1 MTITF
6 EPLTGGETTATT
18 GRGGVVLAMRGSG
31 FGAAPDAGSAFG
43 RARMRIAGRGTSR
56 SYIGEPLPAVPAHGV
71 SEIYIGAKGTG
82 YAQVFAD
89 GTGDLT
95 LRTRGYG
102 PAGAGGRAALQIRA
116 SGKEDAS
123 PSGYVFIVAR
133 QAQISSFAGLEF
145 AQAMDAL
152 VPGAGG
158 STLPT
163 SVVRNRVLGAGR
175 VAQHL
180 EAAVHARSGL
190 TFDDQLTAVYRVLV
204 EEGVV
209 LGAVA
214 SLDRTSVERVIER
227 LLLEDR
233 AVSYADAVN
242 QVIAGLI
249 MGALEQ
255 RMALESV
262 SDGVAWSPVIRE
274 LHDSI
279 ERALDAVLAETA
291 DRASLTGTVLVSD
304 ALSLSPAS
312 LSSGEFFEHLVD
324 GVGFA
329 AHLTLDTGTYIAW
342 VMNTES
348 RGLSRYTNYPF
359 NSFAKVGGRYFGAAA
374 DGLHQLD
381 GDTDNGEPIAAR
393 LRAGLSALG
402 TRRLKRIPEAFIGY
416 TSDGTLL
423 LHVITVSEATGEKE
437 AAIYRLRSRAAV
449 SARENRWKIGRGIK
463 SVDFD
468 FVIENVDGADFDLQS
483 IEFRPVILDR
493 RTRG

>member
-6 EPLTGGETTATT
+6 EPLTGGETTAST
-18 GRGGVVLAMRGSG
+18 GSGGLALALRGSG
-31 FGAAPDAGSAFG
+31 FGAAPDAGSAIG
-43 RARMRIAGRGTSR
+43 RERMRVAGRGRSR
-56 SYIGEPLPAVPAHGV
+56 SYIGEPLPTVPAHGV

-89 GTGDLT
+89 GAAGLA
-95 LRTRGYG
+95 LRMRGYG
-102 PAGAGGRAALQIRA
+102 PAGAGGRAVLQIRA

-123 PSGYVFIVAR
+123 PSGSVFIVAR

-145 AQAMDAL
+145 AQAIDAL

-180 EAAVHARSGL
+180 EAAAHVRSGL
-190 TFDDQLTAVYRVLV
+190 TFEDQLTAVYRVLV
-204 EEGVV
+204 EEGVAF
-209 LGAVA
+209 GASA
-214 SLDRTSVERVIER
+214 ALDRTSIERVIER
-227 LLLEDR
+227 LFLDEQ
-233 AVSYADAVN
+233 AGSYAEAVN

-262 SDGVAWSPVIRE
+262 TEGMVWSAAIKD
-274 LHDSI
+274 LHASI
-279 ERALDAVLAETA
+279 EHALDAVLTTA
-291 DRASLTGTVLVSD
+291 AGTPGLTGTMLVAD
-304 ALSLSPAS
+304 GIAV
-312 LSSGEFFEHLVD
+312 SSAGVSWGDFVQRLAD
-324 GVGFA
+324 GFGIA
-329 AHLTLDTGTYIAW
+329 AHLTLDTGSYIAW

-359 NSFAKVGGRYFGAAA
+359 NSFAKVGGAYFGAAS
-374 DGLHQLD
+374 DGLHALE
-381 GDTDNGEPIAAR
+381 GGTDNGAPIAAR

-423 LHVITVSEATGEKE
+423 LHVISANEGTGEKE
-437 AAIYRLRSRAAV
+437 AAIYRLSPRAA
-449 SARENRWKIGRGIK
+449 ANTRENRWKIGRGIK
-463 SVDFD
+463 AVDFD

-483 IEFRPVILDR
+483 IEFRPIILDR